1 MKPTSTT
8 LLAVEELHRASRKSS
23 TAMPACRR
31 TARSVPSAKSLVW
44 RGRVTLRPVPGWRH
58 TSWLPGPSRSNS
70 YPNRLRRR
78 ATSRYLKPASRPTR
92 GPERPRASP
101 LSPYSQRPL
110 ESCAI
115 QQDPRSLSESWSRDY
130 EVSEPRGP
138 PRRPPGSVAH
148 SRVPKQGLREGLRL
162 FGRDRDASNTL
173 QRVSGARS
181 GATARPPGRTDPTY
195 PPARAYSRFRFH
207 AVHTRLHSP
216 SAPRNPRR

>member
-1 MKPTSTT
+1 MDPATGKMVTAPEYGGTLTYPYVLDGETT
-8 LLAVEELHRASRKSS
+8 DPFVTGSYAGMLIGNVNEKLAR
-23 TAMPACRR
+23 PN
-31 TARSVPSAKSLVW
+31 W
-44 RGRVTLRPVPGWRH
+44 RL
-58 TSWLPGPSRSNS
+58 
-70 YPNRLRRR
+70 
-78 ATSRYLKPASRPTR
+78 
-92 GPERPRASP
+92 
-101 LSPYSQRPL
+101 
-110 ESCAI
+110 
-115 QQDPRSLSESWSRDY
+115 PRSLSESWSRDY

-162 FGRDRDASNTL
+162 FGRDHDASNTL

>member
-115 QQDPRSLSESWSRDY
+115 QQDPRARSRARAD
-130 EVSEPRGP
+130 
-138 PRRPPGSVAH
+138 
-148 SRVPKQGLREGLRL
+148 
-162 FGRDRDASNTL
+162 
-173 QRVSGARS
+173 RVSRHPRIAVSRRAATDRRAPCMTPRS
-181 GATARPPGRTDPTY
+181 CAQVRV
-195 PPARAYSRFRFH
+195 RFRRSH
-207 AVHTRLHSP
+207 RRYV
-216 SAPRNPRR
+216 PRQPTPEHQRWWRGIRVLPVVQSEVGS